1 MAQVHKLPPQCHLP
15 RAAPCPAQRPG
26 RQGLG
31 PSAGHPTGTAN
42 LAGVDARLKG
52 AMGIRGYQ
60 WISIGDIN
68 FGSFGLR
75 EDLVAIRIAIRPPQK
90 LMNYLMFQ
98 SFSRMGVY
106 QNQDLLGY
114 NGM

>member
-68 FGSFGLR
+68 FGSFGLK
-75 EDLVAIRIAIRPPQK
+75 EDLVAIRIAIRPPPK
-90 LMNYLMFQ
+90 IDELSDVPVIFKDGSLPKSG
-98 SFSRMGVY
+98 SFGV
-106 QNQDLLGY
+106 
-114 NGM
+114 